1 MVTAQKKYVF
11 EPNYAVDPDAT
22 LQELMESLEMT
33 QKELATRTGQTEQSL
48 TSIINGKQ
56 PISYE
61 TANRLELVTQ
71 VPARLWNNLEAQ
83 YREQK
88 AKLEERNTPPLPA

>member
-1 MVTAQKKYVF
+1 MVTAQKKYEF
-11 EPNYAVDPDAT
+11 EPDSAVASGAT

-33 QKELATRTGQTEQSL
+33 QKGLATRTGLTEQSL

-83 YREQK
+83 YRE
-88 AKLEERNTPPLPA
+88 